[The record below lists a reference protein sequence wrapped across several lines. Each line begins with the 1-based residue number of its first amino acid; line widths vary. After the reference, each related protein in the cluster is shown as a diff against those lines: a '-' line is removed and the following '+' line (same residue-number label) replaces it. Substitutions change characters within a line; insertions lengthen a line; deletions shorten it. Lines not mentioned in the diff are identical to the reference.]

1 MVLAYPSQDAGCQM
15 LNVLHHQK
23 KLKMDLKKQCDY
35 RKMILLAPEEYVGDN
50 KFKVQ
55 EGVKLQERES
65 LIEIPFP
72 SLQIDSMRH
81 LPDQLLAPGGPTLW
95 EKGKTSNH
103 PPTTLG

>member
-1 MVLAYPSQDAGCQM
+1 M

-35 RKMILLAPEEYVGDN
+35 RKMILLAPEEYVRDN

-55 EGVKLQERES
+55 ERVKLQERKS

-72 SLQIDSMRH
+72 SLQIYSMCH
-81 LPDQLLAPGGPTLW
+81 LPDQLLAPGRPTLR
-95 EKGKTSNH
+95 EKGKTNL
-103 PPTTLG
+103 PPITLG

>member
-1 MVLAYPSQDAGCQM
+1 M

-35 RKMILLAPEEYVGDN
+35 RKRILLAPEEYVGDN

-65 LIEIPFP
+65 LIEIPSP
-72 SLQIDSMRH
+72 SLQINTMCH
-81 LPDQLLAPGGPTLW
+81 LPDQLLAPGRPTLR
-95 EKGKTSNH
+95 EKGKTN
-103 PPTTLG
+103 PPITLG